1 MRERNKWRRLREAA
15 GRPPVLFSPLSL
27 FSPSLTWTEMA
38 SAAHQD
44 TIMGKMPPQIVTM
57 GMIMKKG
64 VVMAPTTYDQTP
76 EQ

>member
-1 MRERNKWRRLREAA
+1 
-15 GRPPVLFSPLSL
+15 
-27 FSPSLTWTEMA
+27 MA